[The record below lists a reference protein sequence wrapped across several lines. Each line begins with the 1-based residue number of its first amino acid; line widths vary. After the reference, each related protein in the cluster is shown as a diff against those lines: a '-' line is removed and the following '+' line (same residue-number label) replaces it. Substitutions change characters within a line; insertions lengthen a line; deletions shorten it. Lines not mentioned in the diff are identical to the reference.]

1 MHRSTYSRTVPTV
14 RTAARRPAPSCG
26 RPGPRTVRR
35 RPAGTRPRIALPRR
49 RRRPAAW
56 QKWWPAAL
64 VVAAVLAAVAWQ
76 AAPAPTLAAAAPG
89 RCTVAGAP
97 FTLTP
102 EQAADA
108 KTIAAV
114 ARARRLP
121 DRAVA
126 IALATAL
133 QESKLRN
140 LRYGDRDS
148 LGLFQQRPSQ
158 GWGTPA
164 QILDPTYATN
174 RFFDHMV
181 GVVGWQTARLTDVAQ
196 AVQRSGAPEAYQKW
210 EPMATQLAAALSSAG
225 VDCPS

>member
-1 MHRSTYSRTVPTV
+1 M
-14 RTAARRPAPSCG
+14 
-26 RPGPRTVRR
+26 
-35 RPAGTRPRIALPRR
+35 ALPRR
-49 RRRPAAW
+49 RRCRAAW
-56 QKWWPAAL
+56 QKWWPAAAL
-64 VVAAVLAAVAWQ
+64 VVAVLAAIGWQ
-76 AAPAPTLAAAAPG
+76 AAPAPTPASAAPG
-89 RCTVAGAP
+89 RCTVQGAA

-102 EQAADA
+102 EQAANA

-121 DRAVA
+121 DRAVT
-126 IALATAL
+126 IAVATSM
-133 QESKLRN
+133 QETHLRN
-140 LRYGDRDS
+140 LQYGDRDS

-196 AVQRSGAPEAYQKW
+196 AVQRSAAPEAYQKW
-210 EPMATQLAAALSSAG
+210 EPMAAQIAAALSSAG

>member
-1 MHRSTYSRTVPTV
+1 MGRT
-14 RTAARRPAPSCG
+14 
-26 RPGPRTVRR
+26 
-35 RPAGTRPRIALPRR
+35 RR
-49 RRRPAAW
+49 RRRSARW
-56 QKWWPAAL
+56 EKWWPAA
-64 VVAAVLAAVAWQ
+64 A
-76 AAPAPTLAAAAPG
+76 G
-89 RCTVAGAP
+89 RCTVAGSP

-102 EQAADA
+102 EQAQDA

-140 LRYGDRDS
+140 LQYGDRDS

-181 GVVGWQTARLTDVAQ
+181 GVPGWQSARLTDVAQ
-196 AVQRSGAPEAYQKW
+196 DVQRSGAPEAYQKW
-210 EPMATQLAAALSSAG
+210 EAMATQLAAALSSAG
-225 VDCPS
+225 VDCPT